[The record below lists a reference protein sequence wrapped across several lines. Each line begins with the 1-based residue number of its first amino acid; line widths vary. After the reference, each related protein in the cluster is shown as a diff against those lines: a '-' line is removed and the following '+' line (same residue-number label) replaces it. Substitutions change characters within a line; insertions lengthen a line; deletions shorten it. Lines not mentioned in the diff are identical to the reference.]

1 VRIGFLMKNGIRV
14 FTFVVALALT
24 GVVLS
29 AAPGQAQTG
38 RQVYAFYFGWWTGES
53 WHDGRLIDRPAAPY
67 DSRDAGAVG
76 RHIDQAK
83 SVGIDAFIMSW
94 FGPKDNNLTQQVF
107 GILLDQ
113 AGARGFKAGAAVDMH
128 EAGYNNSIE
137 EVRTSLAHLIG
148 DRVHHPAYLRYD
160 GKPVIYFWSQ
170 GRFSVAQ
177 WREIRNQVDPDH
189 NTIWVMEGS
198 NTSYLAVFDG
208 LYLFN
213 TVWSNNPAATASTWQ
228 TRTQQ
233 AGGWFYTPTVL
244 PGWQDV
250 TGRANPTATR
260 DRTDGQYL
268 SRSWIGAASSGANVI
283 LITSWNEYF
292 ENSHIEPS
300 ERHGTQALDILRPLI
315 AEWKSGGAGMSTSS
329 GGAPSAAGVTYT
341 VHYNL
346 RLRDN
351 PGESAHVLATIQ
363 HSIVLVVSGRSAD
376 NGWIRVTYNGQAGYG
391 RLSAPIDSVPIAP

>member
-1 VRIGFLMKNGIRV
+1 MLVFLAALSLLGLV
-14 FTFVVALALT
+14 FNT
-24 GVVLS
+24 
-29 AAPGQAQTG
+29 APAQAQTE

-53 WHDGRLIDRPAAPY
+53 WGDERLIDRPRATY

-113 AGARGFKAGAAVDMH
+113 ANARGFKAGAAVDMY
-128 EAGYNNSIE
+128 ETGYNNSVE
-137 EVRTSLAHLIG
+137 EVRTSLAHLIN

-160 GKPVIYFWSQ
+160 GKPVIYFWNQ
-170 GRFSVAQ
+170 DRFSVAQ
-177 WREIRNQVDPDH
+177 WREIRSQVDPDH
-189 NTIWVMEGS
+189 NTIWVMEGVS
-198 NTSYLAVFDG
+198 TGYLSVFDG

-213 TVWSNNPAATASTWQ
+213 TVWSNNPAATAATWQ

-244 PGWQDV
+244 PGWNDV
-250 TGRANPTATR
+250 TGRANPTPTR
-260 DRTDGQYL
+260 NRADGEYL
-268 SRSWIGAASSGANVI
+268 TRSWNGAAASGADVI

-300 ERHGTQALDILRPLI
+300 EQYGSQALDILRPLI
-315 AEWKSGGAGMSTSS
+315 ADWKRGAGAGMTPPD
-329 GGAPSAAGVTYT
+329 GEVPAAGDVTYT
-341 VHYNL
+341 VDYNMNL
-346 RLRDN
+346 RTAPD
-351 PGESAHVLATIQ
+351 SAADSQTTIPFGTTLA
-363 HSIVLVVSGRSAD
+363 VAGRSAD
-376 NGWIRVTYNGQAGYG
+376 NAWLLVNYNGQSGWVAAGFG
-391 RLSAPIDSVPIAP
+391 RLSAGIVSLPIVP